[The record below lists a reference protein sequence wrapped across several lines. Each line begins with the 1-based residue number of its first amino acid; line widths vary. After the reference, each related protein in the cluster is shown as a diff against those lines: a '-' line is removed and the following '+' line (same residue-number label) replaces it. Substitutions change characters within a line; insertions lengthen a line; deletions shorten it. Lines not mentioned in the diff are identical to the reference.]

1 MVHGIRLKENKH
13 SGKNLVKSHHHQ
25 VHQILYVL
33 ENKSEITFNNQR
45 YSFSQDCLAFIP
57 PYSDH
62 SITTDTKMTVLVLEF
77 DLEKLDSDIKSIL
90 MQQHFDE
97 TRLIELNPF
106 EAGNVR
112 QLLRRMLYEQSQAD
126 TINLLA
132 VKIYL
137 EELLLIL
144 LRTQEEPNITDANV
158 LRAERLRD
166 YLDSNYF
173 EISDANDIS
182 QKLGIS
188 TRHVNTIFKGQYDMT
203 PMKYLNEVRMEIAK
217 KLLMETDHDIASIC
231 FEVGF
236 EAISTFY
243 RRFKEYTNLSPN
255 KYRMKY
261 QYTDSKY

>member
-1 MVHGIRLKENKH
+1 MVHGISLKENKH

-33 ENKSEITFNNQR
+33 ENKGEITFDNQK
-45 YSFSQDCLAFIP
+45 YSFSQDNLAFIP
-57 PYSDH
+57 PYANH
-62 SITTDTKMTVLVLEF
+62 SITSDVKMTVLVLEF
-77 DLEKLDSDIKSIL
+77 DLDNLDYAIKNIL
-90 MQQHFDE
+90 TQQSFNV

-112 QLLRRMLYEQSQAD
+112 QLLRRMLYEQTQAD
-126 TINLLA
+126 SISLLA
-132 VKIYL
+132 VKVYL

-144 LRTQEEPNITDANV
+144 LRSQKESNIIDANV

-166 YLDSNYF
+166 YLDTHYF
-173 EISDANDIS
+173 EIRSADDFS

-188 TRHVNTIFKGQYDMT
+188 TRHVNTIFKEQFDMT

-217 KLLMETDHDIASIC
+217 KLLMETNNDIASIC

-243 RRFKEYTNLSPN
+243 RKFKEYTHISPN
-255 KYRMKY
+255 KFRMKY
-261 QYTDSKY
+261 QYTDSDR